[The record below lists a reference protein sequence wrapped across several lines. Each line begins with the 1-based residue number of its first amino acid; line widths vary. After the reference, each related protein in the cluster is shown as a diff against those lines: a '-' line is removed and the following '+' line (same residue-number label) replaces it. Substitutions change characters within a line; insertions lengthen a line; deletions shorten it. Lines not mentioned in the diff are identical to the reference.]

1 MKIVENA
8 SLKGLNT
15 FGIDAKA
22 SVLVELQSEEDV
34 ISYLNEYGLKTDRS
48 FILGGGSNVLFTRDF
63 DGVVLTYV
71 KKGIEVVTQEDD
83 YIYVKAAAGEEWDDL
98 VQFAV
103 DNGWGGLENLAL
115 IPGNVGAA
123 PVQNIG
129 AYGVEQKDAFFQLEA
144 ISIRE
149 QQKKVFSFR
158 DCHFGYRDS
167 IFKQEYA
174 KKYIITSVT
183 YRLNKN
189 PVVRAEYGSLK
200 RALDEKGMD
209 HPDVKDIAAA
219 VIGIRKS
226 KLPDHKVNGNAG
238 SFFKNPVVDREKYQ
252 KLKQQYPEMVSFEMS
267 ENQWKLAA
275 GWLIEYC
282 GWKGKAVGHA
292 AVHRD
297 QALVLINLGKAN
309 GSEVI
314 HLARLIRMSVEKQFG
329 IKLEYEVNIL

>member
-15 FGIDAKA
+15 FGIDTKA
-22 SVLVELQSEEDV
+22 SVLVELHSQEDV
-34 ISYLNEYGLKTDRS
+34 INYLNEYGLKTDRS

-63 DGVVLTYV
+63 DGVVLKYV
-71 KKGIEVVTQEDD
+71 KKGIEVVTEEED
-83 YIYVKAAAGEEWDDL
+83 YVYVKAAAGEQWDDL

-103 DNGWGGLENLAL
+103 AKGWGGLENLSL

-129 AYGVEQKDAFFQLEA
+129 AYGVEQKDTFFELEA
-144 ISIRE
+144 VSIRE
-149 QQKKVFSFR
+149 QEIRNFSFR

-183 YRLNKN
+183 YRLHKN
-189 PVVRAEYGSLK
+189 PVAKADYGSLK
-200 RALDEKGMD
+200 KVLDEKGVEN
-209 HPDVKDIAAA
+209 PDIKDVAAA
-219 VIGIRKS
+219 VIEIRNR
-226 KLPDHKVNGNAG
+226 KLPDHTVNGNAG
-238 SFFKNPVVDREKYQ
+238 SFFKNPVLDSEKYH
-252 KLKQQYPEMVSFEMS
+252 KLKQQYPEMVSFELS

-282 GWKGKAVGHA
+282 GWKGQAVGHA
-292 AVHRD
+292 AVHQK
-297 QALVLINLGKAN
+297 QALVLVNLGKAN

-314 HLARLIRMSVEKQFG
+314 HLARRIRLSVEKQFD